1 MNYNEQNQLF
11 RIKELLKDNKIE
23 QGIRLA
29 DQLIKQKYKPK
40 ELHSLIKKTLIK
52 KKIINNDPNI
62 SKFF

>member
-11 RIKELLKDNKIE
+11 RIKKLLKDNKIE

-40 ELHSLIKKTLIK
+40 ELYALIKKTLIK
-52 KKIINNDPNI
+52 KK
-62 SKFF
+62 KYLFA